1 MARNGHRLG
10 MPRFPA
16 TPCFPAARFPAAISA
31 AGLLWLAAVLWP
43 GIATAASLQ
52 VAPTSLTLQGRQNAD
67 VLWLSNSGKAPVQV
81 QLRVFR
87 WTQADGKE
95 SLDTTHDLVVSPA
108 MQTLTPG
115 QKQLVR
121 IIRTT
126 PEAVAAETTYRVI
139 VDELPTV
146 APERPGL
153 QFVLRYSIPI
163 FVVPEAATGAPALE
177 TRLTSGEDG
186 IGVLEVRNRGTQHAQ
201 IADLA
206 YGKDAQTATPVM
218 PGLLG
223 YALAGQTMRWP
234 LKSPASH
241 FTGGTFIARING
253 AATLQPLALQA
264 AP

>member
-1 MARNGHRLG
+1 MARNGRRLKV
-10 MPRFPA
+10 PLH
-16 TPCFPAARFPAAISA
+16 FPAALRT
-31 AGLLWLAAVLWP
+31 AGFLLLAAVLWS
-43 GIATAASLQ
+43 GTAVAASLQ
-52 VAPTSLTLQGRQNAD
+52 VAPTSLTLQGRQNAE

-87 WTQADGKE
+87 WTQADGRE
-95 SLDTTHDLVVSPA
+95 SLDATHDLVVSPA

-121 IIRTT
+121 IIRST
-126 PEAVAAETTYRVI
+126 PEAVSAETTYRVI
-139 VDELPTV
+139 VDELPTT
-146 APERPGL
+146 APEHPGL

-163 FVVPEAATGAPALE
+163 FVVPEAAAGTPAIAPVLE
-177 TRLTSGEDG
+177 TRLISGEDG
-186 IGVLEVRNRGTQHAQ
+186 AGVLEVRNRGTQHAQ

-206 YGKDAQTATPVM
+206 YGKDAETATPVM

>member
-1 MARNGHRLG
+1 MARNGRRLKA
-10 MPRFPA
+10 PLHL
-16 TPCFPAARFPAAISA
+16 PAAFRT
-31 AGLLWLAAVLWP
+31 AGFLLLAAVLWS
-43 GIATAASLQ
+43 GTAVAASLQ
-52 VAPTSLTLQGRQNAD
+52 VAPTSLTLQGRQNAE

-87 WTQADGKE
+87 WTQVDGRE
-95 SLDTTHDLVVSPA
+95 SLDATHDLVVSPA

-121 IIRTT
+121 IIRST
-126 PEAVAAETTYRVI
+126 PEAVSAETTYRVI
-139 VDELPTV
+139 VDELPTT
-146 APERPGL
+146 APEHPGL

-163 FVVPEAATGAPALE
+163 FVVPEAATGAPAIAPVLE
-177 TRLTSGEDG
+177 TRLIDGEDG
-186 IGVLEVRNRGTQHAQ
+186 VGVLEVRNRGTQHAQ

-206 YGKDAQTATPVM
+206 YGKDAGTATPVM

-234 LKSPASH
+234 LKSPASR